1 MKTCRE
7 CDAMIPDHS
16 HRCPHCRERQRRGE
30 RVPQL
35 VLVGAALAAA
45 VAVLVE
51 NCPGTHL

>member
-1 MKTCRE
+1 
-7 CDAMIPDHS
+7 MIPDHS